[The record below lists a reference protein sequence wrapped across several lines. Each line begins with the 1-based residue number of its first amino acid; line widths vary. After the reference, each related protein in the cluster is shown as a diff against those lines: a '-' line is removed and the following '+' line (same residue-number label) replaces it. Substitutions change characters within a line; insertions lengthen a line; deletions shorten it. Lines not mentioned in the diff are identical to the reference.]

1 MNIFPPDQLLVLPTS
16 LAVARERARLLDQ
29 SPAGVI
35 LNLKIFTFGGLEAAL
50 AAEIGPEN
58 HSISELSRNMLLE
71 KLIETGRA
79 QWGWPVRPCG
89 PGLLRRIAQLLDQ
102 LKTSAVGPE
111 ELADLAE
118 DVLPPNQSTC
128 LIELDKAYEEFLST
142 RGLTDRAGI
151 RRTIIEGLS
160 AGLRPG
166 ILDKVKVISIQNFHR
181 LTPFQLALIKALAVA
196 VNRVAVHLQG
206 PDWLNSVPLDPDR
219 DWTDIPFS
227 QTLSLIR
234 DLESVGEQSP
244 GLELVLTS
252 PEPDSTPPALAWV
265 KDRLF
270 NPGSEPEEPAPS
282 PGRAVEILAAPGRYA
297 EVEEVGRRIWVLLEQ
312 GVSPEEIAIGVSD
325 LGVFGPLFEDV
336 FRRFKLPLV
345 FRRGAPLIIQAPVRA
360 LLALLR
366 LADSHWNRELVLDV
380 LASPYL
386 QTGLQISWARAAEL
400 SARAGVTDDRAGGGW
415 TENLTKLAVH
425 GPEEDRAD
433 IENLLQTIGR
443 LKELLRPWRG
453 SQTWPDFLETSARI
467 LDALQFEQ
475 ALQTDSDPALHRDV
489 PAWAALRECLND
501 LLGAAEE
508 AGRGK
513 ELFTSEDLA
522 RHLRLAMEGLNVG
535 QSRTGQGRGNGGVMV
550 LNFYDLHGL
559 VFDHLFLA
567 GLNEGEFPRPRL
579 EARWPDDDQ
588 RRLINEKAGFRLLNT
603 SAWEYTQE
611 ELIFY
616 FALAA
621 AGQGLTLSYSRSDE
635 RGRIRLPSA
644 VVDEVLRLWPPG
656 VLPVQ
661 DLPFQILPPLS
672 QALTREELIAGLSR
686 NLLAE
691 AQGSERDLA
700 REILAGFLDRPEEE
714 AAWKSAGRRVAMERS
729 RELSETGPFSGQVE
743 PGVLEPWL
751 TQVKRYQDAPVVSPS
766 FFERYGQ
773 CPFSFWAGEVL
784 GLDTLEEPEDE
795 IKRRDEGSI
804 LHEILYRFLTRC
816 RDEKRLPL
824 KGLPEE
830 TRLLLTVAGQVWAEA
845 EQTRALGRRPLWR
858 LRRRTLERTLLK
870 WLEFEQ
876 KNTAEFRPAFFE
888 WGFGPKEKT
897 PPLMIPLLSG
907 EKIYIKGRV
916 DRIDLAENQG
926 LLIDYKNSGDRY
938 KYVKLLREEEL
949 GLTSFQMP
957 LYQAAADQAWKR
969 PCQAA
974 FVLLRR
980 PEMTKKSPA
989 TDSDLFTPNLDKRKA
1004 MAEHDQANF
1013 FNRLEATWLRLLG
1026 GDFSPRPQAGPCD
1039 FCAFFTVC
1047 RAGEDRSNA

>member
-1 MNIFPPDQLLVLPTS
+1 MNIFPPDQLLVLPTA
-16 LAVARERARLLDQ
+16 LAVARERARLLDR
-29 SPAGVI
+29 SPAGVV
-35 LNLKIFTFGGLEAAL
+35 LNLRIFTFGGLEAAL
-50 AAEIGPEN
+50 AGGIGPEN
-58 HSISELSRNMLLE
+58 APISELGRNMLLE
-71 KLIETGRA
+71 KLIETGRTK
-79 QWGWPVRPCG
+79 WGWPVRPCG
-89 PGLLRRIAQLLDQ
+89 PGLLRQTAQLLDQ
-102 LKTSAVGPE
+102 FKTSAVGPKD
-111 ELADLAE
+111 LPDLAE
-118 DVLPPNQSTC
+118 GVLPPNQLNC
-128 LIELDKAYEEFLST
+128 LIELSTAYEEFLLT
-142 RGLTDRAGI
+142 RGLTDRAGL
-151 RRTIIEGLS
+151 RRSILNGLS
-160 AGLRPG
+160 AGRRPR
-166 ILDKVKVISIQNFHR
+166 ILDKVKVISIQKFHR
-181 LTPFQLALIKALAVA
+181 LTPFQLALIKALAAA
-196 VNRVAVHLQG
+196 VDRVVVHLQG
-206 PDWLNSVPLDPDR
+206 PDWLNSMPLDPDR
-219 DWTDIPFS
+219 DWMDIPFS
-227 QTLSLIR
+227 QTLSLAR

-252 PEPDSTPPALAWV
+252 PEPDSIPPALAWV
-265 KDRLF
+265 RDRLF
-270 NPGSEPEEPAPS
+270 NSGSGPEESALS

-297 EVEEVGRRIWVLLEQ
+297 EVEEIGRRIWVLLEQ
-312 GVSPEEIAIGVSD
+312 GVSPEEIGIGVSD

-366 LADSHWNRELVLDV
+366 LADSHWNRELALDV

-386 QTGLQISWARAAEL
+386 QTGLEIPWSRAAEL
-400 SARAGVTDDRAGGGW
+400 SALAGVTDDRAGGGW
-415 TENLTKLAVH
+415 TENLKKLAAH
-425 GPEEDRAD
+425 GPQKDGAD
-433 IENLLQTIGR
+433 IENLLQTIDR
-443 LKELLRPWRG
+443 LKELLRPWRRP
-453 SQTWPDFLETSARI
+453 QTWPDFLETSARI
-467 LDALQFEQ
+467 LDVLQFEQ
-475 ALQTDSDPALHRDV
+475 GLQVDFDPVLHRDV
-489 PAWAALRECLND
+489 LAWAALRECLND

-508 AGRGK
+508 AGRIK

-522 RHLRLAMEGLNVG
+522 RHLRLAMEDRNVG
-535 QSRTGQGRGNGGVMV
+535 ESGTAKGRGNGGIMV

-559 VFDHLFLA
+559 LFDHLFLA
-567 GLNEGEFPRPRL
+567 GLNEGEFPRPRS

-621 AGQGLTLSYSRSDE
+621 AGQNLTLSYSRADE

-686 NLLAE
+686 NLLTE
-691 AQGSERDLA
+691 VQGSEKELA
-700 REILAGFLDRPEEE
+700 REILAGFLERPEEE
-714 AAWKSAGRRVAMERS
+714 AAWKSAVRRVAMERS
-729 RELSETGPFSGQVE
+729 RELGRPGPFSGQVE

-751 TQVKRYQDAPVVSPS
+751 TQVKRYQDAPLVSPT
-766 FFERYGQ
+766 FFESYGQ

-784 GLDTLEEPEDE
+784 GLETLEEPEDE
-795 IKRRDEGSI
+795 IKLRDEGSI
-804 LHEILYRFLTRC
+804 LHEILCRFLTRC
-816 RDEKRLPL
+816 RDEKRFPL

-845 EQTRALGRRPLWR
+845 EQARALGRRPLWR
-858 LRRRTLERTLLK
+858 LRRRALERTLLK
-870 WLEFEQ
+870 WLELEQ
-876 KNTAEFRPAFFE
+876 KTTGEFRPAFFE
-888 WGFGPKEKT
+888 WRFGPENKT
-897 PPLMIPLLSG
+897 PPLKIPLLSG
-907 EKIYIKGRV
+907 GKLYIKGRV

-926 LLIDYKNSGDRY
+926 LLIDYKNSRDKY
-938 KYVKLLREEEL
+938 KYLKLLNEEEL

-969 PCQAA
+969 PFQAA
-974 FVLLRR
+974 FILLRP
-980 PEMTKKSPA
+980 PEMTRKSPA
-989 TDSDLFTPNLDKRKA
+989 TNSDLFTQDLDKRRT
-1004 MAEHDQANF
+1004 MAEQAQANF

-1047 RAGEDRSNA
+1047 RAGEDRSNP